1 MSAQGRGYTYS
12 YREALTILGN
22 GDAAKG
28 RAMLDEFAQRLVHA
42 RTEHPADEW
51 KDAGDGYALVAMG
64 DELREVMVAMKLE
77 GPERVRSEVKDLLA
91 TAWRTLGD
99 EHK

>member
-22 GDAAKG
+22 GDSAKG
-28 RAMLDEFAQRLVHA
+28 RKLI
-42 RTEHPADEW
+42 
-51 KDAGDGYALVAMG
+51 
-64 DELREVMVAMKLE
+64 DELLD
-77 GPERVRSEVKDLLA
+77 SLA
-91 TAWRTLGD
+91 TCVRAHND

>member
-28 RAMLDEFAQRLVHA
+28 RKLI
-42 RTEHPADEW
+42 
-51 KDAGDGYALVAMG
+51 
-64 DELREVMVAMKLE
+64 DELAKGKAMEKILRA
-77 GPERVRSEVKDLLA
+77 G
-91 TAWRTLGD
+91 
-99 EHK
+99 